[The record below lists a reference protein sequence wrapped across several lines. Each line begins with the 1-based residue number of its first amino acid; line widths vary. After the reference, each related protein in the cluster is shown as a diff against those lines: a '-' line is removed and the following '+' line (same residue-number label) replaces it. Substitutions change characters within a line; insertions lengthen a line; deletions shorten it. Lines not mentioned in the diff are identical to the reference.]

1 MSIFNDPAD
10 LSEAELVAEKA
21 HPSGSSTGLRLIT
34 ALGLGSLGFFLT
46 ANPIVGVCLAVPSIF
61 NLTQKLK
68 DDYKNHH
75 FQRRYPGCLAHLI
88 KDEKDMVIWIEAH
101 GAKEVAEQ
109 LLLAQ
114 KHGQP
119 MTRTAKK
126 AFEAL
131 LPSDLRVKPTIDDY
145 LKQISYDSEKAVIGA
160 IGGRTLLNAVDVKAV
175 DVKSETVET
184 QVDTQIEDFG
194 SADSEPIDLASHI
207 VENIYSYA
215 IIGAPGSGKG
225 FLVSH
230 TIRLLKASMPELSI
244 VLLDPKNDPRESG
257 YWNGVVD
264 HWVRGNFLDMS
275 GSEKSEWIRG
285 AIDAYKAI
293 QGEKLLIFDEAT
305 ALFAHMKTDSKL
317 LQETISFLTGIAS
330 GGNSQKKFVFL
341 VGHTPNLGD
350 YGISSGM
357 MSSFRKV
364 YIARNNNFE
373 AIKQLGNTVFCGGK
387 FGDEVAQKVVDY
399 ANDSEIGRAVY
410 LGTTHSWMP
419 LEKTEN
425 YSGYDRDSGSYSN
438 APIEKEATD
447 VEAEQESKP
456 VATIADEQ
464 IDEETQILEHLVSN
478 IAKNQPITLSKL
490 NQNTVLRKFKIKGVD
505 NVKFYLDLAVEKNL
519 LVLTEDNFYHLP

>member
-21 HPSGSSTGLRLIT
+21 HPSGSSTGLPLVC
-34 ALGLGSLGFFLT
+34 AVGLGGIGFFLT
-46 ANPIVGVCLAVPSIF
+46 ANPIVGASLAIVP
-61 NLTQKLK
+61 LYHLARKLK
-68 DDYKNHH
+68 ENYSNHH
-75 FQRRYPGCLAHLI
+75 FLRRYPGCLAHLI
-88 KDEKDMVIWIEAH
+88 ASEKDMVIWIEEH

-114 KHGQP
+114 KHGQT

-131 LPSDLRVKPTIDDY
+131 LPSDLRVKPSIDAY
-145 LKQISYDSEKAVIGA
+145 LEQISYNPEKAVIGA
-160 IGGRTLLNAVDVKAV
+160 IGGRTLLNAVDVK
-175 DVKSETVET
+175 SEAVET
-184 QVDTQIEDFG
+184 QVEDFG
-194 SADSEPIDLASHI
+194 SADSESIDLAAHI
-207 VENIYSYA
+207 VDNIYSYA

-230 TIRLLKASMPELSI
+230 TVRLLKASMPELSI

-257 YWNGVVD
+257 YWQGVVD
-264 HWVRGNFLDMS
+264 YWIRKNFLDMS
-275 GSEKSEWIRG
+275 GSEKSEWIRSSIAAYQ
-285 AIDAYKAI
+285 AIE
-293 QGEKLLIFDEAT
+293 GEKLLIFDEAT
-305 ALFAHMKTDSKL
+305 ALFSHMKTDSKL
-317 LQETISFLTGIAS
+317 LQEVISFLTGIAS
-330 GGNSQKKFVFL
+330 SGNSRKNFVFL

-364 YIARNNNFE
+364 YIARNNNLE
-373 AIKQLGNTVFCGGK
+373 AIQQLGNTVFCGGR
-387 FGDEVAQKVVDY
+387 FGDEVAQKIVGY

-464 IDEETQILEHLVSN
+464 IDEETQIINHLVSN

-519 LVLTEDNFYHLP
+519 IVLTEDNFYHLP

>member
-21 HPSGSSTGLRLIT
+21 HPSGSSTGLPLVC
-34 ALGLGSLGFFLT
+34 AVGLGGIGFFLT
-46 ANPIVGVCLAVPSIF
+46 ANPIVGASLAIVP
-61 NLTQKLK
+61 LYHLARKLK
-68 DDYKNHH
+68 ENYSNHH
-75 FQRRYPGCLAHLI
+75 FLRRYPGCLAHLI
-88 KDEKDMVIWIEAH
+88 ASEKDMVIWIEEH

-114 KHGQP
+114 KHGQT

-131 LPSDLRVKPTIDDY
+131 LPSDLRVKPSIEAY
-145 LKQISYDSEKAVIGA
+145 LEQISYNPEKAVTGA
-160 IGGRTLLNAVDVKAV
+160 IGGRTLLNAVDVK
-175 DVKSETVET
+175 SEAVET
-184 QVDTQIEDFG
+184 QVETQIEDFG
-194 SADSEPIDLASHI
+194 SADSESIDLAAHI
-207 VENIYSYA
+207 VDNIYSYA

-230 TIRLLKASMPELSI
+230 TVRLLKASMPELSI

-264 HWVRGNFLDMS
+264 YWIRKNFLDMS
-275 GSEKSEWIRG
+275 ASEKSDWIRNSIAAYQ
-285 AIDAYKAI
+285 AIE
-293 QGEKLLIFDEAT
+293 GEKLLIFDEAT
-305 ALFAHMKTDSKL
+305 ALFSHMKTDSKL
-317 LQETISFLTGIAS
+317 LQEVISFLTGIAS
-330 GGNSQKKFVFL
+330 SGNSRKNFVFL

-364 YIARNNNFE
+364 YIARNNNLE
-373 AIKQLGNTVFCGGK
+373 AIQQLGNTVFCGGR
-387 FGDEVAQKVVDY
+387 FGDEVAQKIVGY

-456 VATIADEQ
+456 VATIENEP
-464 IDEETQILEHLVSN
+464 IDEETQILEHLVNYISN
-478 IAKNQPITLSKL
+478 RKPMTLTQLNNNKL
-490 NQNTVLRKFKIKGVD
+490 FRKFGITGIESTKI
-505 NVKFYLDLAVEKNL
+505 YLDLAVEKNL
-519 LVLTEDNFYHLP
+519 IDLNDADHYYVL